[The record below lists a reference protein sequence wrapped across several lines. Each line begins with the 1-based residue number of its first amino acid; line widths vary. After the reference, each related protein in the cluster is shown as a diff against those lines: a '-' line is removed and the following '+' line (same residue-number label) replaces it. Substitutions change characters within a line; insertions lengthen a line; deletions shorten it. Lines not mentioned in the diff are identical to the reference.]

1 MFAAAAL
8 LVALLVASTASSAK
22 KVATPGD
29 TDFYALPMPLTRA
42 DGNTVQL
49 ADWRGRPAIIA
60 MDHTQ
65 SLVVCSDTIRRL
77 RAVQTAAERI
87 GKRFDYIVI
96 SLDPQA
102 DTPEQWARYKRFFD
116 VDRPGWHSLNGG
128 ADDTQALI
136 EKLGIRISYDQGYR
150 FHEVKLFRV
159 DASGRVVRT
168 LEGYDR
174 NTESFL
180 Q

>member
-1 MFAAAAL
+1 MFAASAL
-8 LVALLVASTASSAK
+8 IVGLLVASTASGAN
-22 KVATPGD
+22 VATPAD
-29 TDFYALPMPLTRA
+29 TDFYALPMPLTRP
-42 DGNTVQL
+42 DGNAVQL
-49 ADWRGRPAIIA
+49 ADWRGRPTIIA

-116 VDRPGWHSLNGG
+116 VDRPGWHFLNAG

-136 EKLGIRISYDQGYR
+136 ERLGIRISYDQGYR

-159 DASGRVVRT
+159 DERGRVVRT

-174 NTESFL
+174 NTEAFL